1 MTTHGASV
9 VSCLRAQAHCLAGRR
24 FGSRKPVTCPC
35 SWLVGKQLPLRGD
48 VMVCL
53 GLLMLSTHRH
63 PPSAGVMSN
72 ALLTINV
79 QYSSP

>member
-1 MTTHGASV
+1 MSLELTG
-9 VSCLRAQAHCLAGRR
+9 
-24 FGSRKPVTCPC
+24 
-35 SWLVGKQLPLRGD
+35 GKQPPLRGD

-53 GLLMLSTHRH
+53 GLLTLSTYRY